1 MGQLAVD
8 LLVSSMR
15 AARIGYL
22 DDPCVLPCI
31 GNNAYE
37 PLPIGELALPLE
49 GVCCLMVIFY

>member
-22 DDPCVLPCI
+22 DDPYVLPCI

-37 PLPIGELALPLE
+37 PLPHGELALPLE
-49 GVCCLMVIFY
+49 GLSFMTVIYY